1 MRFQG
6 RVVIVTGAARGIG
19 AVTAEAFAH
28 EGARVAALDLDGA
41 GIDTSVKRL
50 RETAT
55 DVMGFATDA
64 AAPVEIRGVVDAVL
78 DRWQRVDVLVNNA
91 GGFAAIRDTEDITDD
106 EWASILRANLTTA
119 FVCSRAVLPVMKRQR
134 AGRIVNVASVV
145 ARGGAVRVTSHY
157 AAAKA
162 GVVGFTRHL
171 ALEVGPHG
179 ITVNAVAPGTTA
191 TERVKALRT
200 PEESRQLA
208 QTIPVRRLGEPMEIA
223 DAILF
228 LASDA
233 ASFVTGATLD
243 VNGGQVMA

>member
-19 AVTAEAFAH
+19 AVTAEAFAR

-41 GIDTSVKRL
+41 GIDTIVKRL

-55 DVMGFATDA
+55 DVMGFAADA
-64 AAPVEIRGVVDAVL
+64 AAPAEIRGVVDAVL

-91 GGFAAIRDTEDITDD
+91 GGFAAIRATEDITDE
-106 EWASILRANLTTA
+106 EWASILTTA
-119 FVCSRAVLPVMKRQR
+119 FVCSRAVLPAMKRQR

-200 PEESRQLA
+200 PDESRELA
-208 QTIPVRRLGEPMEIA
+208 QTIPVRRLGEPSEIA
-223 DAILF
+223 EAILF

-233 ASFVTGATLD
+233 ASFVNGATLD

>member
-1 MRFQG
+1 MRFQA

-41 GIDTSVKRL
+41 GIDTLVKRL

-55 DVMGFATDA
+55 DVMGFAGDA
-64 AAPVEIRGVVDAVL
+64 AAPADIGGVVDAVL

-106 EWASILRANLTTA
+106 EWASILRSNLTTA
-119 FVCSRAVLPVMKRQR
+119 FVCSRAVLPMMKRQR
-134 AGRIVNVASVV
+134 SGRIVNVASVV

-171 ALEVGPHG
+171 AIEVGPHG

-200 PEESRQLA
+200 PDESRQLA

-223 DAILF
+223 EAILF

-233 ASFVTGATLD
+233 ASFVNGATLD

>member
-1 MRFQG
+1 MRFPG

-19 AVTAEAFAH
+19 AVTAEAFAR
-28 EGARVAALDLDGA
+28 EGARLVALDVDGA
-41 GIDTSVKRL
+41 GVDATVKRL
-50 RETAT
+50 RDAGAEVA
-55 DVMGFATDA
+55 GFGADA
-64 AAPVEIRGVVDAVL
+64 AAPAEMRAVVEAVI
-78 DRWQRVDVLVNNA
+78 DRWQRIDVLINNA
-91 GGFAAIRDTEDITDD
+91 GGFATIRATEDITDE
-106 EWASILRANLTTA
+106 EWASILRSNLTSA
-119 FVCSRAVLPVMKRQR
+119 FVCARAVLPVMKRQR

-171 ALEVGPHG
+171 ALEVGPDG

-223 DAILF
+223 EAILF

-233 ASFVTGATLD
+233 ASLMTGSIVLVD
-243 VNGGQVMA
+243 GGYTCW

>member
-19 AVTAEAFAH
+19 AVTAEAFAR
-28 EGARVAALDLDGA
+28 EGARVAPLDVDGVGVDA
-41 GIDTSVKRL
+41 TVKRL

-55 DVMGFATDA
+55 DVMGFGADA
-64 AAPVEIRGVVDAVL
+64 AAPAEIRGVVEAVL

-91 GGFAAIRDTEDITDD
+91 GGLAAIRDTEDITDE
-106 EWASILRANLTTA
+106 EWASILRSNLTTA

-191 TERVKALRT
+191 TERVNALRT
-200 PEESRQLA
+200 PDESRELA
-208 QTIPVRRLGEPMEIA
+208 QTIPVRRRGEPFA
-223 DAILF
+223 VATQQRRFALPRR
-228 LASDA
+228 APPGRW
-233 ASFVTGATLD
+233 TG
-243 VNGGQVMA
+243 V